1 MFNLIHTHC
10 LFSELYIARAS
21 FEALEAYLGH
31 DQEAQDEAMEI
42 SE

>member
-1 MFNLIHTHC
+1 MGDQRACPEKNLRAC
-10 LFSELYIARAS
+10 LGF
-21 FEALEAYLGH
+21 